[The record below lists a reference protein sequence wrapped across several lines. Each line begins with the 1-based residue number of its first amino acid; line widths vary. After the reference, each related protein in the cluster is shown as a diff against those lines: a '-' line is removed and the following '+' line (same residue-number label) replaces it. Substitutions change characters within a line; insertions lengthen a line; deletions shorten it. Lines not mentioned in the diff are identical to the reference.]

1 MKKNSIFQ
9 RIIDIVVFLIL
20 CTYFGNRNVQFMG
33 LSIYQLLTFFLSIF
47 VIVKILNE
55 KKIYLRFLK
64 HFKWY
69 LIFVIFCII
78 SLIWTINMKY
88 SLNVIR
94 QLIINLILLF
104 DLSLLIDSKEKLI
117 VFVKQYVFS
126 LVYALIM
133 LLLFERDMSYYGRS
147 IGFNRNLLA
156 ISYAFGIAFLVLLI
170 QKKYINK
177 KYYILMFI
185 YLAIIF
191 VTGSRKGILLA
202 FILLI
207 GFLFTNMGLNKKKI
221 FRNFLIIIVILLSS
235 FFVIKSN
242 SELDHRMQD
251 LFNSFQGETVQD
263 KSVIERN
270 YYKKTAIELF
280 KKEPVIG
287 IGIYGFAG
295 YMEKV
300 GYSHIAYSHTN
311 WLELLCTIGIIG
323 FILYYSQYLI
333 ILKKSI
339 KIFDSKNIET
349 YLPLVSIIT
358 LFVFEYGFVS
368 YFELVIQVV
377 LFIFYKL
384 IEFNEKEYKK
394 I

>member
-9 RIIDIVVFLIL
+9 RIIDILVFLIL
-20 CTYFGNRNVQFMG
+20 CTYFGNRNIQFVG
-33 LSIYQLLTFFLSIF
+33 LSIYQLLIFLLSIF
-47 VIVKILNE
+47 IIIKILNE
-55 KKIYLRFLK
+55 QKVYLKLLK

-69 LIFVIFCII
+69 LIFVIFCTI

-94 QLIINLILLF
+94 QLIINLIFLF

-117 VFVKQYVFS
+117 VFVKKYAFS

-170 QKKYINK
+170 QKKYTKK
-177 KYYILMFI
+177 KYGILMFV
-185 YLAIIF
+185 YLIIIF

-207 GFLFTNMGLNKKKI
+207 GFLITNMGFNKRKI
-221 FRNFLIIIVILLSS
+221 FRNFLIIIVVLFSS
-235 FFVIKSN
+235 FVVIKSN

-280 KKEPVIG
+280 KKEPIIG

-295 YMEKV
+295 YMEKI
-300 GYSHIAYSHTN
+300 GYSHIAYAHTN
-311 WLELLCTIGIIG
+311 WLELLCTVGIIG
-323 FILYYSQYLI
+323 FILYYSQYFFI
-333 ILKKSI
+333 FKKSI
-339 KIFDSKNIET
+339 KIFDNKNIET

-358 LFVFEYGFVS
+358 LFIFEYGFVS
-368 YFELVIQVV
+368 YFELIIQVI
-377 LFIFYKL
+377 LFILYKL
-384 IEFNEKEYKK
+384 IEFNEKRV
-394 I
+394 